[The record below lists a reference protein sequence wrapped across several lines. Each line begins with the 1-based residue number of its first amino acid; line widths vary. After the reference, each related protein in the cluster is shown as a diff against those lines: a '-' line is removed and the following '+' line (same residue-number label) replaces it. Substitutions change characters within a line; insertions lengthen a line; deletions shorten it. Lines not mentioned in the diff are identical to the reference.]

1 MPDLRPGE
9 TAFFSRLPGYAATP
23 SGESRPVTATRDN
36 PVLVEGPDRR
46 PSGPDEFVARHQ
58 RGVWRFLRVLG
69 CAGLQA
75 EAIAIDAM
83 VIALQRGV
91 GERDERAA
99 ASFLRRTARHLWLRE
114 QRAERRRARHHAE
127 AAERWWARSLARD
140 DGDAW
145 LDALDRCREQLPP
158 RSQQALER
166 TYRDGVGRTE
176 LAAELGIGEH
186 GVRNLLVRLRAALR
200 DCMQRRLER

>member
-1 MPDLRPGE
+1 MSDP
-9 TAFFSRLPGYAATP
+9 AW
-23 SGESRPVTATRDN
+23 RPVSGGEWCRHLAHERSL
-36 PVLVEGPDRR
+36 PQASGQLPCVLRQRVRAGQLHD
-46 PSGPDEFVARHQ
+46 VARHQ

-166 TYRDGVGRTE
+166 TYRDGFGRAD

-186 GVRNLLVRLRAALR
+186 GVRNLLARLRAALR